1 MDVYGRYIELL
12 TMVYQPT
19 NNSEGAP
26 PCGIGTQQG
35 FSFTLRLG
43 GKSKELWTVEK
54 KSLPCF
60 MAPEGRFHDFF
71 AETPD
76 MDVSKMKRGTSS
88 WGVSS
93 KFGGDKKTPPSARF
107 FSHKSQL
114 WLGKTPPW
122 AKYSLSQRGYVRSQI
137 PLLFFHTWIWI
148 PNCLQVWL

>member
-19 NNSEGAP
+19 NNTEGAP
-26 PCGIGTQQG
+26 PCGIMN
-35 FSFTLRLG
+35 G
-43 GKSKELWTVEK
+43 GKKIIA
-54 KSLPCF
+54 
-60 MAPEGRFHDFF
+60 MFHDTGGQIPWLFW
-71 AETPD
+71 TPD
-76 MDVSKMKRGTSS
+76 MDVSKMKRGNSS

-93 KFGGDKKTPPSARF
+93 KFGGDKKTPSARS

-114 WLGKTPPW
+114 WLGKTPPR

-148 PNCLQVWL
+148 PNCL